1 MAAAA
6 ADQNSSASATAT
18 GIGDSISKAVAMALT
33 EAEKE
38 DVILV
43 FGSLSYLKQA
53 EAAYEN
59 AVTTITRE
67 ADASKAPC
75 RMGEQTTNKGREL

>member
-1 MAAAA
+1 
-6 ADQNSSASATAT
+6 
-18 GIGDSISKAVAMALT
+18 MALT

-38 DVILV
+38 DVILA
-43 FGSLSYLKQA
+43 FGSLSYLTQA
-53 EAAYEN
+53 ETAYEN
-59 AVTTITRE
+59 TVTTVTRE